1 LKFFKDLLIYS
12 VPFALIVGSNY
23 NLNSLIGIN
32 ISFGYIEFIILLML
46 LYISVN
52 GKFFSPTN
60 LLRAYLFGLFSFL
73 LSLFF
78 SSNSI
83 STISIIEL
91 VRWIEYFLLFV
102 CTYSLVDKDNVKKSL
117 FVLIIPTILFIG
129 VSVFQAFTFNF
140 YEKRIYGTFLS
151 SADLANE
158 SISNPNVAG
167 AFLTGSFLLFYSFNN
182 LNYGI
187 KKYVLIM
194 LQYISFILVLF
205 TLSRSAFLGA
215 VLGLLVLIILFKRS
229 LIWYLLKISFFV
241 SLLFSFFYY
250 YIPKYDDIV
259 IYQRAISTFDT
270 STVAGASVTA
280 RIDNS
285 SRILDIAFDNFIFG
299 IGFGDLENQFNLV
312 PDNFY
317 IHIFAETGIVGFL
330 ISVYMLIVIFYDL
343 FIMFKT
349 NSSDK
354 LFFYFL
360 AGFISVFITF
370 LIENYAA
377 NLFRSPRLLGLFWY
391 LLALIYKY
399 NSITKKEQY
408 KFNG

>member
-1 LKFFKDLLIYS
+1 MKFFKDLLLYS

-23 NLNSLIGIN
+23 NLKSLIGIN

-46 LYISVN
+46 LYILVN

-60 LLRAYLFGLFSFL
+60 LLRVYLFGLFSIL

-83 STISIIEL
+83 SSISIIEL

-102 CTYSLVDKDNVKKSL
+102 CVYSLVDKNNIKKSL
-117 FVLIIPTILFIG
+117 FALTIPTILFIG

-167 AFLTGSFLLFYSFNN
+167 AFLTGSFLLFYSFKN
-182 LNYGI
+182 LNFGI

-194 LQYISFILVLF
+194 LQYISFVLVLF

-215 VLGLLVLIILFKRS
+215 VLGLLVLIILFKKS
-229 LIWYLLKISFFV
+229 LIWFLLKISFFV
-241 SLLFSFFYY
+241 LLLFSLFYY

-270 STVAGASVTA
+270 STVAGASVAA

-285 SRILDIAFDNFIFG
+285 SRILDIAFDNLIFG

-330 ISVYMLIVIFYDL
+330 ISVFMLIVIFYDL

-370 LIENYAA
+370 LFENYAA

-399 NSITKKEQY
+399 NSITKKEKY

>member
-1 LKFFKDLLIYS
+1 MKFFKDLLIYS